1 MEHAQTLPS
10 AGFVVSAPWPVDL
23 IAGVEQ
29 VCGLGARVFSGC
41 SAVLLLL
48 LCSVSAQADDWQ
60 LYKRDRG
67 VAVWYRGA
75 DDGLS
80 MELRGEV
87 QVEAQPQALLAV
99 LEDADSF
106 ARWVAYGERVSYQP
120 LVAPVSQPQALS
132 QLVHSYFNPPWPISN
147 RDLLVQSLA
156 GTDPD
161 GGLWLQVQTSAKRLP
176 ASADYLRIPDGQ
188 ACWQAEPIPGTEMTR
203 IRHQSRYTDIGL
215 VPRVL
220 QHLAARRALFSSL
233 LRLQTLIS
241 AERYQQGQYG
251 HYRLSPAE
259 LQYCQQL
266 EKW

>member
-1 MEHAQTLPS
+1 MS
-10 AGFVVSAPWPVDL
+10 ANVF
-23 IAGVEQ
+23 
-29 VCGLGARVFSGC
+29 ARN
-41 SAVLLLL
+41 AEVLLLL
-48 LCSVSAQADDWQ
+48 LLSLSAQAGEWQ
-60 LYKRDRG
+60 LYRQDRG

-75 DDGLS
+75 DDGRS
-80 MELRGEV
+80 MELRGELQV
-87 QVEAQPQALLAV
+87 QAQPSALLAV

-106 ARWVAYGERVSYQP
+106 SRWVAYGERVRYQP
-120 LVAPVSQPQALS
+120 LIAPASQPQALS

-161 GGLWLQVQTSAKRLP
+161 GRLWLQVQTSANRLP

-188 ACWQAEPIPGTEMTR
+188 ACWKAEPIPGTVMTR

-241 AERYQQGQYG
+241 AERYQQGRYG